1 MGAELRCQAQPQAP
15 LSPGE
20 GPQGCQLLLALFAH
34 ASVSCGLWIAAADPA
49 AGGWGERG
57 QHPSTS
63 QMRLCPESFT
73 GRAMITPPASDR
85 AAQVSLLTWLL
96 GDGTAAAIS
105 KS

>member
-1 MGAELRCQAQPQAP
+1 MLV
-15 LSPGE
+15 L
-20 GPQGCQLLLALFAH
+20 
-34 ASVSCGLWIAAADPA
+34 A
-49 AGGWGERG
+49 AGFGLLQLTLQLGGGGRG

-73 GRAMITPPASDR
+73 GRAMITRPANDR